1 MKNILLYLSIV
12 VAIFATGCTTFEKED
27 SLTLPDPPAVNISN
41 INAQSEAISFNVSPA
56 GTAGY
61 YAWLVVE
68 GEKIDATLKALS
80 VLQQTASGVANGI
93 AKYSETPDSHVV
105 VEDLTPYTVYQI
117 YAVVASEDGVVSEV
131 KNASIRTLDD
141 GDKPTLDEVAIE
153 DTTVTITFHEPLQR
167 GRGRVYVS
175 YFAKNT
181 VSGSKPLVVEPG
193 FEEFNP
199 QDIEV
204 DEENLSVSGNTLVV
218 QLPSAPAGAYA
229 SITYE
234 ADVVRDLEG
243 NKSNAFEQKADTLVK
258 GAPSGGI
265 TVRVAT
271 TTWSLQSEFEVINP
285 DTLVSFSDWE
295 ELIVTALPDSGIT
308 VKKKG
313 DEVPA
318 FVYKEPG
325 KFLTVDVKKWGLLEG
340 IPSFFLPE
348 APAFGA
354 TVDLNIPA
362 EAFEDVYGNTNE
374 ELLIEDN
381 YLHSYGYTLDDITG
395 TWQINGNSGFY
406 GSAFPTETVVITE
419 DPDSEDEF
427 GVIITGFG
435 KIFTGVDVT
444 PISAIFDPVFGT
456 LTIPHF
462 QLLAEDVMIEVEEG
476 VEVPLD
482 VYFVT
487 YNEEPV
493 VFAVPSPGII
503 TAASDFWGYGV
514 ADGDEFLGYLD
525 LYRKGSTWER
535 VSMETVIDEED
546 EEPTPS
552 SVAIDNVPLLKTVNK
567 LRR

>member
-535 VSMETVIDEED
+535 VSMETAASPLAAPNSVVRDE
-546 EEPTPS
+546 
-552 SVAIDNVPLLKTVNK
+552 VPLLKTVKKIN
-567 LRR
+567 R

>member
-1 MKNILLYLSIV
+1 MKNILLYLSIA
-12 VAIFATGCTTFEKED
+12 VAILVTGCTTFEKED

-68 GEKIDATLKALS
+68 GEKIDATLKAMS

-105 VEDLTPYTVYQI
+105 VEDLTPYTVYRI

-141 GDKPTLDEVAIE
+141 GDKPTLDKVEVK

-181 VSGSKPLVVEPG
+181 LSGSKPLVVEPG

-199 QDIEV
+199 QDIKV
-204 DEENLSVSGNTLVV
+204 DEESLSVSGNKLVV

-258 GAPSGGI
+258 GVPSGGL

-271 TTWSLQSEFEVINP
+271 TTWALQSEFEEINP
-285 DTLVSFSDWE
+285 DTLISFSDWE
-295 ELIVTALPDSGIT
+295 ELKVIALPDSGIR
-308 VKKKG
+308 VAKKLK
-313 DEVPA
+313 EAVPT
-318 FVYKEPG
+318 FLYKEPG
-325 KFLTVDVKKWGLLEG
+325 KIITVDVKEWGLLKG
-340 IPSFFLPE
+340 TPSFFLPE

-435 KIFTGVDVT
+435 KIFTGVDVA

-535 VSMETVIDEED
+535 VSMETAASPLAAPNSVVRDE
-546 EEPTPS
+546 
-552 SVAIDNVPLLKTVNK
+552 VPLLKTVKKIN
-567 LRR
+567 R